1 MNAMG
6 LPILAAIV
14 VIVVVVLGRGI
25 RVVPQQSAW
34 VVERLGRFYAVLN
47 PGLNLII
54 PLIDRVAYKHVLK
67 EVPFNMQPQ
76 VCITKDNTQ
85 VEIDGNLYYQ
95 VTDPKLASYGATNYE
110 MAIVQ
115 LAQTSLRSEVGKRE
129 LDRLLEERTEINHAV
144 IQALDAASL
153 SWGVKVLRYE
163 IRDITPPETVL
174 NAMQKQITAEREK
187 RAVIATSEGQRQ
199 TKINVAEGEK
209 EAAIRQS
216 EGAQQAAINRAQGD
230 ARAITLMAEATA
242 EAITRVATAIRERG
256 GLEAVNLRV
265 AEQYVGAFGQLAKQG
280 NTLIVPGN
288 FADMAGMVAAAM
300 RIVQGA
306 TGDAVA
312 APAERP

>member
-1 MNAMG
+1 MDAVG
-6 LPILAAIV
+6 LPILAAVVVV
-14 VIVVVVLGRGI
+14 VIVVLGRGI

-34 VVERLGRFYAVLN
+34 VVERLGRFHAILN

-54 PLIDRVAYKHVLK
+54 PVIDRVAYRHVLK

-110 MAIVQ
+110 TAIIQ

-129 LDRLLEERTEINHAV
+129 LDRLLEERTDINHAV

-163 IRDITPPETVL
+163 IRDITPPQTVL
-174 NAMQKQITAEREK
+174 TAMQKQITAEREK

-242 EAITRVATAIRERG
+242 QAIARVAAAIREPG
-256 GLEAVNLRV
+256 GIEAVNLRV
-265 AEQYVGAFGQLAKQG
+265 AEQYVGAFGQVAKQG
-280 NTLIVPGN
+280 TTLIVPGN
-288 FADMAGMVAAAM
+288 FADMAGMIAAAM

-306 TGDAVA
+306 RGGA
-312 APAERP
+312 ASAAAEHP